1 MCMLSILLLLGV
13 LHKTIGLQLLTDQ
26 LNKVPWR
33 TVYTKR
39 NVYFVMQQ
47 LNMVYNVSLQ
57 VTAFQL
63 GY

>member
-13 LHKTIGLQLLTDQ
+13 LHKTIGLQLLMDQ

-47 LNMVYNVSLQ
+47 LNMVYNISLQ